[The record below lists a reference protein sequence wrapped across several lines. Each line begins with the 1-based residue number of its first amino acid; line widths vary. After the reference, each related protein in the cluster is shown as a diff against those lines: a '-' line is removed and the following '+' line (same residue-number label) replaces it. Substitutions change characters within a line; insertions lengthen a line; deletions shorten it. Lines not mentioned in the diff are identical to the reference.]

1 MMEILNA
8 VISLTFLAQVLRLFT
23 PYFLGAS
30 AANFSERGGVIN
42 IAIEG
47 FMITSALGY
56 SLFSIFSGNI
66 LVGFVCAILLNLL
79 FSLLFSLLT
88 VKLKI
93 NQIVAGVGFNLLMAG
108 LAKFLVVLFFQSSS
122 NTPRF
127 DSLPHF
133 PLFQSIPYLGDV
145 LSDYIILFSFAL
157 VFVSNFILFKTKF
170 GLRLRSA
177 GENPEAGE
185 SVGVKIRYYKLYGIL
200 ICGFLSSLAGIW
212 LASNQNSFSDGM
224 IAGRGY
230 IALAAMII
238 GKWKPVNI
246 FFACLMFAS
255 FEALEIVLQ
264 ISDVDIPSQLIQMLP
279 YAITILVLLGFIGK
293 TKPPASDGVPY

>member
-1 MMEILNA
+1 MEIFSFF
-8 VISLTFLAQVLRLFT
+8 ISFAFLSQVLRLFT
-23 PYFLGAS
+23 PYYLGAS

-42 IAIEG
+42 ISIEG
-47 FMITSALGY
+47 FMISSAFSY
-56 SLFSIFSGNI
+56 ALFSVLTGNI
-66 LVGFVCAILLNLL
+66 MIGFFAAIIVNLVFSVL
-79 FSLLFSLLT
+79 FALFT

-108 LAKFLVVLFFQSSS
+108 LSKFFIVLIFNSSS

-127 DSLPHF
+127 DKLPVIGF
-133 PLFQSIPYLGDV
+133 LEVIPFVGEI

-157 VFVSNFILFKTKF
+157 VIISNFILFKTKF

-185 SVGVKIRYYKLYGIL
+185 SLGVKVRMYKMYGIL
-200 ICGFLSSLAGIW
+200 ICGFLSALAGIW
-212 LASNQNSFSDGM
+212 LASNQNSYSDGM

-238 GKWKPVNI
+238 GKWKPTNI
-246 FFACLMFAS
+246 FFACLMFAF
-255 FEALEIVLQ
+255 FEALEISLQ
-264 ISDVDIPSQLIQMLP
+264 ISGIDIPSQLIQMLP
-279 YAITILVLLGFIGK
+279 YAITILVLIGFIGK
-293 TKPPASDGVPY
+293 TKPPAADGIPY

>member
-1 MMEILNA
+1 MEIFSFF
-8 VISLTFLAQVLRLFT
+8 ISFAFLSQVLRLFT
-23 PYFLGAS
+23 PYYLGAS

-42 IAIEG
+42 ISIEG
-47 FMITSALGY
+47 FMISSAFSY
-56 SLFSIFSGNI
+56 ALFSVLTGNI
-66 LVGFVCAILLNLL
+66 MIGFFAAIIINLVFSVL
-79 FSLLFSLLT
+79 FALFT

-108 LAKFLVVLFFQSSS
+108 LSKFFIVLIFNSSS

-127 DSLPHF
+127 DKLLVIGF
-133 PLFQSIPYLGDV
+133 LEVIPFVGEI

-157 VFVSNFILFKTKF
+157 VIISNFVLFKTKF

-185 SVGVKIRYYKLYGIL
+185 SLGVKVRMYKMYGIL
-200 ICGFLSSLAGIW
+200 ICGFLSALAGIW
-212 LASNQNSFSDGM
+212 LASNQNSYSDGM

-238 GKWKPVNI
+238 GKWKPTNI
-246 FFACLMFAS
+246 FFACLMFAF
-255 FEALEIVLQ
+255 FEALEISLQ
-264 ISDVDIPSQLIQMLP
+264 ISGIDIPSQLIQMLP
-279 YAITILVLLGFIGK
+279 YAITILVLIGFIGK
-293 TKPPASDGVPY
+293 TKPPAADGIPY

>member
-1 MMEILNA
+1 LDLISQIL
-8 VISLTFLAQVLRLFT
+8 SLTFFAQILRLFT
-23 PYFLGAS
+23 PYYLGAN
-30 AANFSERGGVIN
+30 AANFSERSGVVN

-47 FMITSALGY
+47 FMIISALGY
-56 SLFSIFSGNI
+56 ALFTIFSGSAI
-66 LVGFVCAILLNLL
+66 VGFFMAIILSVL
-79 FSLLFSLLT
+79 FSLLFSLF
-88 VKLKI
+88 VIKLKI

-108 LAKFLVVLFFQSSS
+108 LAKFLIVFLFHSSS

-127 DSLPHF
+127 DSLPNIYF
-133 PLFQSIPYLGDV
+133 LESIPFVGKV

-157 VFVSNFILFKTKF
+157 IFISNFILFKTKF

-185 SVGVKIRYYKLYGIL
+185 SLGIKVRMYKLYGVI
-200 ICGFLSSLAGIW
+200 ICGFLASLGGIW

-230 IALAAMII
+230 IAIAAMII

-246 FFACLMFAS
+246 FIACIMFAF
-255 FEALEIVLQ
+255 FEALEISLQ
-264 ISDVDIPSQLIQMLP
+264 ISGTFIPSQIVQMLP
-279 YAITILVLLGFIGK
+279 YLITILVLIGFIGK
-293 TKPPASDGVPY
+293 TKPPAADGIPY

>member
-1 MMEILNA
+1 
-8 VISLTFLAQVLRLFT
+8 
-23 PYFLGAS
+23 
-30 AANFSERGGVIN
+30 
-42 IAIEG
+42 
-47 FMITSALGY
+47 MIISALGY
-56 SLFSIFSGNI
+56 ALFAIFTGSP
-66 LVGFVCAILLNLL
+66 VAGFLLALLLSVL
-79 FSLLFSLLT
+79 FSLLFSLF
-88 VKLKI
+88 VIKLKI

-108 LAKFLVVLFFQSSS
+108 LAKFLIVYLFHSSS

-127 DSLPHF
+127 ESLPNIDF
-133 PLFQSIPYLGDV
+133 LENIPFVGKV

-157 VFVSNFILFKTKF
+157 VFISNHILFKTKF

-185 SVGVKIRYYKLYGIL
+185 SLGIKVRFYKLYGII
-200 ICGFLSSLAGIW
+200 ICGFLSGLGGIW

-246 FFACLMFAS
+246 FIACIMFTF
-255 FEALEIVLQ
+255 FEALEISLQ
-264 ISDVDIPSQLIQMLP
+264 ISGTFIPSQIVQMLP
-279 YAITILVLLGFIGK
+279 YLITILVLIGFIGK
-293 TKPPASDGVPY
+293 TKPPAADGIPY

>member
-1 MMEILNA
+1 LELISQI
-8 VISLTFLAQVLRLFT
+8 ISLTFLAQVLRLFT
-23 PYFLGAS
+23 PYYLGAN
-30 AANFSERGGVIN
+30 AANFSERSGVVN

-47 FMITSALGY
+47 FMIISALGY
-56 SLFSIFSGNI
+56 ALFTIFSGN
-66 LVGFVCAILLNLL
+66 AIIGLLSAIALSVL
-79 FSLLFSLLT
+79 FSFLFALFV

-108 LAKFLVVLFFQSSS
+108 LAKFLIVFLFQSSS

-127 DSLPHF
+127 ESLPNIPF
-133 PLFQSIPYLGDV
+133 LFDVPFIGKV

-157 VFVSNFILFKTKF
+157 LFISNFILFKTKF
-170 GLRLRSA
+170 GLRLRSV

-185 SVGVKIRYYKLYGIL
+185 SLGIKVRLYKLYGVV
-200 ICGFLSSLAGIW
+200 ICGFLASLGGIW

-230 IALAAMII
+230 IAIAAMII

-246 FFACLMFAS
+246 FIACLMFAF
-255 FEALEIVLQ
+255 FEALEISLQ
-264 ISDVDIPSQLIQMLP
+264 ITGTFIPSQIVQMLP
-279 YAITILVLLGFIGK
+279 YLITILVLIGFIGK
-293 TKPPASDGVPY
+293 TKPPAADGIPY

>member
-1 MMEILNA
+1 MEFISQIL
-8 VISLTFLAQVLRLFT
+8 SLTFIAQVFRLFT
-23 PYFLGAS
+23 PYYLGANAS
-30 AANFSERGGVIN
+30 NFSERSGVIN

-47 FMITSALGY
+47 FMIISALGY
-56 SLFSIFSGNI
+56 AIFTVTSGST
-66 LVGFVCAILLNLL
+66 LVGFCSAIMVGVL
-79 FSLLFSLLT
+79 FSLLYALFV

-108 LAKFLVVLFFQSSS
+108 LAKFLIVFLYQSSS

-127 DSLPHF
+127 ESLPNI
-133 PLFQSIPYLGDV
+133 PLIVDIPYIGKV
-145 LSDYIILFSFAL
+145 FSDYIILFSFAL
-157 VFVSNFILFKTKF
+157 LYLSNLILFKTKF

-185 SVGVKIRYYKLYGIL
+185 SLGIKVRMYKLYGVL
-200 ICGFLSSLAGIW
+200 ICGLLASLGGIW

-230 IALAAMII
+230 IAIAAMII

-246 FFACLMFAS
+246 FFACIMFAF
-255 FEALEIVLQ
+255 FEALEIALQ
-264 ISDVDIPSQLIQMLP
+264 ISGTFIPSQIVQMLP
-279 YAITILVLLGFIGK
+279 YLITILVLIGFIGK
-293 TKPPASDGVPY
+293 TKPPAADGIPY